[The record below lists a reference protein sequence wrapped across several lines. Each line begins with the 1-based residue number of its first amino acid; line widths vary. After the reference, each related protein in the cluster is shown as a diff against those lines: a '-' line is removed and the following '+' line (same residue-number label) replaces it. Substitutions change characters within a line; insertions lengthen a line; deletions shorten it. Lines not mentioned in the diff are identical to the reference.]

1 MCSSIGPITVRV
13 SRTPPVEPGALMMR
27 AAWSPREVTPTRPRD
42 SPARAE
48 PCAPRARTC
57 SASPSR
63 RATNNGSVAS
73 GVRSRG
79 EIPVP
84 PVVTTSRH
92 PFSSASLKAPPTESI
107 PSGTTVTGSTLSQL
121 HPSSASNEA
130 AKGPDR
136 SKAAPAAQ
144 RSETVMMRALISSTQ
159 SILSRSDQ
167 RSRRPVLGISH

>member
-1 MCSSIGPITVRV
+1 MSHHDDNPEKMAR
-13 SRTPPVEPGALMMR
+13 MR
-27 AAWSPREVTPTRPRD
+27 DWLEIAAREVAVD
-42 SPARAE
+42 
-48 PCAPRARTC
+48 
-57 SASPSR
+57 PSVL
-63 RATNNGSVAS
+63 TDVEQPLLDMTHNNGSVAS

-92 PFSSASLKAPPTESI
+92 PFSSASLKALPTESI

-121 HPSSASNEA
+121 YPNSASIEA